1 MLIAILAYVT
11 PVEKVEG
18 FESGFLL
25 AVDVTLS
32 ASRVSTYFS
41 PMANGSLITSGH
53 SCQNMAFCAI
63 GRLLAGGAGNAHQSF
78 RSSTQFFEHCI
89 SLGQYLRASFD
100 F

>member
-41 PMANGSLITSGH
+41 PQWQTVLSSHQAIPVKIWHFAQSDDCWLVVLVMPINHFGPRLSFSSI
-53 SCQNMAFCAI
+53 AF
-63 GRLLAGGAGNAHQSF
+63 H
-78 RSSTQFFEHCI
+78 
-89 SLGQYLRASFD
+89 
-100 F
+100 